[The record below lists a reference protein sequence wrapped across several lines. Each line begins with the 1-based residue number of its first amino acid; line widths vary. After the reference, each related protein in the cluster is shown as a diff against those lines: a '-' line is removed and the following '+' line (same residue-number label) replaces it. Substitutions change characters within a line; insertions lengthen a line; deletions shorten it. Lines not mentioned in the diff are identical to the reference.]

1 MSSAELRR
9 YAAPFAL
16 VASLYVASSEPAP
29 ALTLASK
36 VVIPVHAHYTVTQ
49 RYAGEPPET
58 FTADYWK
65 MGGQARYTVSGAV
78 TRTFIVT
85 PREWIVYVVDSRA
98 HTSTLTLSPRTG
110 PVNRS
115 SLDLLGPAETTAE
128 IPFLG
133 YPQPGKVYCAAGLA
147 AARHVATTIHDT
159 VPDEYLADGATGKP
173 LRIGVELRYDAAGRL
188 TLYQRDGGPQG
199 YAETYAYSDF
209 AFELGFDVVPKSVT
223 YTRREPRAGDG
234 RLRETYREEY
244 SVTKLEHGDKAVGV
258 FAIQSPLEGTQVTD
272 CRYADEHGMGLSYR
286 YDGKG
291 TIDEKSRALGK
302 N

>member
-1 MSSAELRR
+1 M
-9 YAAPFAL
+9 
-16 VASLYVASSEPAP
+16 
-29 ALTLASK
+29 T
-36 VVIPVHAHYTVTQ
+36 PVHARYTVTQ
-49 RYAGEPPET
+49 RYLGESPET
-58 FTADYWK
+58 FVADYWK
-65 MGGQARYTVSGAV
+65 KGDQARYTVSGSI

-85 PREWIVYVVDSRA
+85 GKEWIVYVVDNAA

-110 PVNRS
+110 PANRS

-133 YPQPGKVYCAAGLA
+133 YPQPGKVYCAPGLA

-159 VPDEYLADGATGKP
+159 AADEYLTDGATGKP

-188 TLYQRDGGPQG
+188 ALYQRDGGQEG
-199 YAETYAYSDF
+199 YAETYAYSNF

-223 YTRREPRAGDG
+223 FTRKEPRSGDG

-244 SVTKLEHGDKAVGV
+244 RVTAMEHGDKAAGV
-258 FAIQSPLEGTQVTD
+258 FAIPSPLEGTQVTD
-272 CRYADEHGMGLSYR
+272 YRYTDEHGNGLSYR

-291 TIDEKSRALGK
+291 TIDEKSRALSK